1 MSAPPA
7 FIADAMLGKLARWL
21 RLAGYDTIYD
31 ATLDDRELARQS
43 RESGRILL
51 TRDRELAGRRGVRA
65 YLVQSEQVQ
74 EQLEEVLRAAGAD
87 GRGLPPRCP
96 VCNGPMV
103 DVEREQVRGRVPA
116 HVWSEQPAFRMCERC
131 GRIYWS
137 GSHWEGIGR
146 RLRQAR
152 EGASG

>member
-31 ATLDDRELARQS
+31 AALDDRELARRA

-87 GRGLPPRCP
+87 
-96 VCNGPMV
+96 
-103 DVEREQVRGRVPA
+103 
-116 HVWSEQPAFRMCERC
+116 
-131 GRIYWS
+131 
-137 GSHWEGIGR
+137 
-146 RLRQAR
+146 
-152 EGASG
+152 